1 MAIDFRKDMIM
12 NKQIKIFLAVLL
24 MLLSAVPRTE
34 AQVYDK
40 EVIAQTGVAIGSGT
54 PVALGTGPSINDAGK
69 VAFIAQDSAT
79 N

>member
-1 MAIDFRKDMIM
+1 MIM